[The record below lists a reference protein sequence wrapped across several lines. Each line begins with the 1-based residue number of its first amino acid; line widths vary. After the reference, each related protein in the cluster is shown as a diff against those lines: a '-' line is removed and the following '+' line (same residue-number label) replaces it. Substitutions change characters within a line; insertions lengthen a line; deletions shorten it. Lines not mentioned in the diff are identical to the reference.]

1 MLNVNER
8 KKRDE
13 AMKNMN
19 IRCQGVMARSF
30 MVNFLATL
38 FVVAQALAQN
48 PGPMTPP
55 VTPPSDSAKPT
66 PSEYSIGPN
75 DIVGVNIAESA
86 EWSGKYRVSEAGD
99 LVLPELSEPVHAEG
113 KTAAQLAQ
121 DVKKALI
128 DARLFRNPT
137 VNVYVDEFH
146 SRNVTVLGAVS
157 KPGIYALQKRTTV
170 LEAVSMAGGL
180 LPTAGNTITLLQSHS
195 VPGTS
200 TSPAQPLKLNLSKL
214 VAGSDSAFSS
224 EVHEGDVLTV
234 ASAEVVYVVGAV
246 VKPGG
251 FAYPDQSAGMTVL
264 QALALAEGTNSVA
277 AKGRAVLVRRS
288 KDSSR
293 QDIPVDLGKLLAGK
307 TEDVF
312 MQANDILFV
321 PTSGAKQTLHA
332 AGEIAMAAVNGVA
345 TYGIGY
351 RVGGL
356 H

>member
-1 MLNVNER
+1 MNNL
-8 KKRDE
+8 
-13 AMKNMN
+13 N
-19 IRCQGVMARSF
+19 IRWQNVIVRSLIA
-30 MVNFLATL
+30 NLLAVL
-38 FVVAQALAQN
+38 LAAAQSLAQSS
-48 PGPMTPP
+48 GPIAAP
-55 VTPPSDSAKPT
+55 VAPTGDTAKPT
-66 PSEYSIGPN
+66 NSEYSIGPN
-75 DIVGVNIAESA
+75 DIVGVSIAESA
-86 EWSGKYRVSEAGD
+86 EWSGKYRVSEAGE
-99 LVLPELSEPVHAEG
+99 LLLPELSEPLHAGG

-128 DARLFRNPT
+128 DAKLFRNPT

-180 LPTAGNTITLLQSHS
+180 LPNAGNTITLLQKRQD
-195 VPGTS
+195 PGGGES
-200 TSPAQPLKLNLSKL
+200 AAKPVKLVLSKL
-214 VAGSDSAFSS
+214 VAGTDPAFAS

-288 KDSSR
+288 QDASR
-293 QDIPVDLGKLLAGK
+293 QDIPVDLGKLLSGK
-307 TEDVF
+307 TEDVS

-332 AGEIAMAAVNGVA
+332 AGEVAMAAVNGVA

-351 RVGGL
+351 RVGNL
-356 H
+356 R